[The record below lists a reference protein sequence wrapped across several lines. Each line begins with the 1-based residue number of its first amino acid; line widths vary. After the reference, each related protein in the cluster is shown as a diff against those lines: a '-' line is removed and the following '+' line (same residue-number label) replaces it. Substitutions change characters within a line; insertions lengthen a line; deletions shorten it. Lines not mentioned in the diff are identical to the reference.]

1 MTGPRT
7 RRVLLGFALALTV
20 GCGNEEA
27 RSRSIILRGV
37 RIVDARSPTPTDALS
52 VVIEGDRIVA
62 VAPSESLSV
71 PSGARVVDGAGAYLI
86 PGLWDMHT
94 HALWEPFVGDGF
106 LKLFV
111 LNGVTGIRDMGG
123 MLDALATVRGYGR
136 RGDVLLPRVVAA
148 GPWLNVEEID
158 PRAGMAVRTPEEA
171 RDAVQILAAAGVD
184 FVKVYSQLPRDAFLA
199 VLEEAAA
206 HGLPVAGHVPLEVSA
221 IEASELGLRSIEHMQ
236 AEIGGYCDVE
246 SDCDA
251 LFDAFRRNAT
261 WQTPTLVI
269 RRNRAFLDDPYV
281 VEDPSLRFAPDYLRG
296 EWEATRIERADQD
309 RAAVRAR
316 FNRERKLAR
325 ALVTARVPM
334 LVGSDAGDLYC
345 LAGFSLH
352 DELALLV
359 EAGMTEW
366 EVLRAATLGAA
377 EYLELADSLGTVE
390 AGKLADLVLL
400 EANPLDDI
408 RNTRNIRAV
417 IVNGQFLDRET
428 MDALLQQMQ
437 SGSQPNGD

>member
-1 MTGPRT
+1 MTGPRA
-7 RRVLLGFALALTV
+7 RRVLLGCALAVAV

-27 RSRSIILRGV
+27 GSRAIVLRDV
-37 RIVDARSPTPTDALS
+37 RIVDARSPTPTGALS

-71 PSGARVVDGAGAYLI
+71 PNGARVVDGTGAYLI

-123 MLDALATVRGYGR
+123 MLDALATVREYEL

-171 RDAVQILAAAGVD
+171 RDAVQSLAEAGVD

-206 HGLPVAGHVPLEVSA
+206 HGLPVAGHVPLEVPA

-236 AEIGGYCDVE
+236 AEIGGYCDLE

-251 LFDAFRRNAT
+251 LFEAFRRNAT

-269 RRNRAFLDDPYV
+269 RRNRAFVDDPYV
-281 VEDPSLRFAPDYLRG
+281 VEDPSLRFAPDYLRE
-296 EWEATRIERADQD
+296 EWEATRIERAEQD
-309 RAAVRAR
+309 HASVRAR
-316 FNRERKLAR
+316 FDQERKLAR
-325 ALVTARVPM
+325 ALVTARLPI

-428 MDALLQQMQ
+428 MDALLQQFALE
-437 SGSQPNGD
+437 